1 MGVRIRLAA
10 SLLAGMAA
18 SAAVAQDAATLNT
31 RSLAAT
37 CASCHGTDG
46 RTTAGSAIPAL
57 AGMPRD
63 YMLTQ
68 FKAFKD
74 GSRPATV
81 MHQLAKGFTDQQLA
95 TVATY
100 FAALKR

>member
-1 MGVRIRLAA
+1 MGLRNPLAA
-10 SLLAGMAA
+10 FLLAGMAA
-18 SAAVAQDAATLNT
+18 SAAMAQDAATLNT

-46 RTTAGSAIPAL
+46 RTAAGSTIPAL

-81 MHQLAKGFTDQQLA
+81 MHQIARGFTDQQLE
-95 TVATY
+95 TVAAY
-100 FAALKR
+100 FATLKR

>member
-1 MGVRIRLAA
+1 MGLRNPLAA
-10 SLLAGMAA
+10 FLLAGMAA
-18 SAAVAQDAATLNT
+18 SAAMAQDAATLNT

-46 RTTAGSAIPAL
+46 RTTAGSTIPAL

-81 MHQLAKGFTDQQLA
+81 MHQIARGFTDQQLE
-95 TVATY
+95 TVAAY
-100 FAALKR
+100 FATLKR